1 MYFDMFRPHAFGK
14 GRPRKAQ
21 PTVETTPRISIG
33 DLRGVA
39 RSLFTAS
46 RVRET
51 TVNVVINDKPEAIE
65 LMFDPRF
72 FGGVQALFL
81 CGTCS
86 RKCQHLYFRDDP
98 RDGRRL
104 ACRRC
109 AGLTY
114 KSQHTRRRGLNRVRR
129 LREKIGALPS
139 PLAPIPQRPRYVRR
153 DYWVRRLAEL
163 ARAEAA
169 LAAQLHAIIPRMRRR
184 LKHDRH
190 HSNRAI

>member
-1 MYFDMFRPHAFGK
+1 MSTAPFGV
-14 GRPRKAQ
+14 GRPRKPQAL
-21 PTVETTPRISIG
+21 VETVPRIG
-33 DLRGVA
+33 VRDLA
-39 RSLFTAS
+39 RSLSTAS
-46 RVRET
+46 RASATVRVV
-51 TVNVVINDKPEAIE
+51 VNGKPEV
-65 LMFDPRF
+65 LDVVCNPRF
-72 FGGVQALFL
+72 FGGEQALFL
-81 CGTCS
+81 CPACS
-86 RKCQHLYFRDDP
+86 RKCRHLYLRDDP

-104 ACRRC
+104 ACRQC

-114 KSQHTRRRGLNRVRR
+114 KSQHVYRRGINRVRR

-190 HSNRAI
+190 HGNRAT